1 MTAIIQFLISLDQSV
16 FKAINSLAGK
26 SSVLNWLARVGA
38 DDHIIPVV
46 LTLLVFLVIL
56 LARDRQA
63 REVAFT
69 CFLCTVIAFVMSM
82 VILFILN
89 GAFFRPRPYTSMSN
103 VHLLFY
109 HNTDSSFPS
118 NAATMAFVMAISVF
132 MYYRK
137 VGSVMLALAVYVGLA
152 RVFCGVHYPLDIVSG
167 AMLGLGS
174 AFLTRAAEPL
184 YRPLAVA
191 LNRVTD
197 RLLASW
203 QGPQRAVSGGGESK

>member
-1 MTAIIQFLISLDQSV
+1 MTAIFQFLISLDQSV
-16 FKAINSLAGK
+16 FKVINSLAGK

-38 DDHIIPVV
+38 DDHIIPIV
-46 LTLLVFLVIL
+46 LALMVLLVIL
-56 LARDRQA
+56 IPRDRQA

-69 CFLCTVIAFVMSM
+69 CLLCAVIAVVMSM

-89 GAFFRPRPYTSMSN
+89 SAFFRPRPFTSLSN
-103 VHLLFY
+103 VHMLFY

-118 NAATMAFVMAISVF
+118 NAATIAFVMAISVL
-132 MYYRK
+132 MYNRK
-137 VGSVMLALAVYVGLA
+137 VGGVMLALAVYMGLA
-152 RVFCGVHYPLDIVSG
+152 RVLCGVHYPLDVVGG

-184 YRPLAVA
+184 YRPLAIA

-203 QGPQRAVSGGGESK
+203 QGPPRAVAGGGESK

>member
-1 MTAIIQFLISLDQSV
+1 MTAIVQFLISLDQSV

-38 DDHIIPVV
+38 DDHIIPIVLALLVLLVV
-46 LTLLVFLVIL
+46 LLPS
-56 LARDRQA
+56 DRQA
-63 REVAFT
+63 RELAFT
-69 CFLCTVIAFVMSM
+69 CLICTIIAIVMSM

-89 GAFFRPRPYTSMSN
+89 GAFFRPRPFTSLSN
-103 VHLLFY
+103 VPLLFY

-118 NAATMAFVMAISVF
+118 NAATIAFVMAISVL
-132 MYYRK
+132 MYNRK
-137 VGSVMLALAVYVGLA
+137 VGGVMLALAVYVGLA
-152 RVFCGVHYPLDIVSG
+152 RVLCGVHYPLDIVSG

-191 LNRVTD
+191 LNRATD

-203 QGPQRAVSGGGESK
+203 QGLPRALPGGGESK